1 MSSFQISAHW
11 RTAVTQ
17 ENGDGWCFPNRF
29 TSYFRDRYATPAV
42 YRWRVVKRQ
51 PGEKERIYI
60 GEGED
65 LIRRIT
71 WVLRPHSSA
80 KPSDTNR
87 RLNEIFSK
95 CASERQW
102 VVIDW
107 ADIEPFE
114 INGVRFEQRDIGDR
128 FKRRMLENLLLAIAQ
143 ADRNCELLNSVIDPL
158 DRDREVLHRLTP
170 RQVRETVER
179 YGLRRKMSD

>member
-1 MSSFQISAHW
+1 MSGFQIFVNW

-17 ENGDGWCFPNRF
+17 ENGDGWCFPNKL
-29 TSYFRDRYATPAV
+29 TPYFRDRYATPAV

-65 LIRRIT
+65 LIQRIA
-71 WVLRPHSSA
+71 WVIKPHSSA
-80 KPSDTNR
+80 KPTDTNR

-95 CASERQW
+95 CASGRQA
-102 VVIDW
+102 VVIDC

-114 INGVRFEQRDIGDR
+114 INGIRFEQRDIGDR
-128 FKRRMLENLLLAIAQ
+128 FKRRMLENFFLVMAQ
-143 ADRNCELLNSVIDPL
+143 ADGTCELLNSVIDPL
-158 DRDREVLHRLTP
+158 DRDREVLNRLTP

-179 YGLRRKMSD
+179 YGLRKTISD